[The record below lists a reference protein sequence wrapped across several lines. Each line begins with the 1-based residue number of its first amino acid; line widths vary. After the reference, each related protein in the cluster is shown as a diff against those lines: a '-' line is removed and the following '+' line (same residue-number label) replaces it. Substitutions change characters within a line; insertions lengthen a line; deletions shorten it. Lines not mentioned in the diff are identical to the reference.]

1 MDLVVETSQCVVL
14 IEAMD
19 QNGLYDEDHLI
30 RGLVSYPELFG
41 ESCHHAILIAAEFM
55 KNDIDGLKELREKV
69 EYDISLI
76 VAEIR
81 EGTTKYLKE
90 FSTKTIA

>member
-1 MDLVVETSQCVVL
+1 VDLVVETSQGLVL

-19 QNGLYDEDHLI
+19 QNGLCDEDHLI

-55 KNDIDGLKELREKV
+55 KKDIDGLKELRKKV

-81 EGTTKYLKE
+81 GGITKYLRE
-90 FSTKTIA
+90 V